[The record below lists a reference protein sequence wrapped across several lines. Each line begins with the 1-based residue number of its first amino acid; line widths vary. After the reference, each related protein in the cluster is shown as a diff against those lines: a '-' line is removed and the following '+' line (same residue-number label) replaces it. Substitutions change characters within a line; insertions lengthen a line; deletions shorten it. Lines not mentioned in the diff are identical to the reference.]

1 MLGPR
6 KTEANNGTH
15 TQLGM
20 ATYTHELMQEDHR
33 FEEAQS
39 TQQSCVSRQN
49 KKFAHIIEQK
59 KNMPEKKTTPFSSES
74 LCLSKKSRG
83 HTLTWISCGL
93 WDYTNS

>member
-6 KTEANNGTH
+6 KTDTNRGTH

-20 ATYTHELMQEDHR
+20 ATYTHELSTLRLMQEDHR

-49 KKFAHIIEQK
+49 KKFAHITEQTK
-59 KNMPEKKTTPFSSES
+59 PCQKKKTTPFSSES
-74 LCLSKKSRG
+74 LCLLKKSRG
-83 HTLTWISCGL
+83 HTKC
-93 WDYTNS
+93 